1 MHTYKVTV
9 RTPSGELSVRRD
21 TIEDAVETALVLQ
34 KEGLG
39 QITIT
44 PPGGPAMEL
53 AALAV
58 TPPEG
63 GNEANWA

>member
-39 QITIT
+39 EITIT
-44 PPGGPAMEL
+44 PQGGHAMEL

-58 TPPEG
+58 TPPQG
-63 GNEANWA
+63 AKGADRA